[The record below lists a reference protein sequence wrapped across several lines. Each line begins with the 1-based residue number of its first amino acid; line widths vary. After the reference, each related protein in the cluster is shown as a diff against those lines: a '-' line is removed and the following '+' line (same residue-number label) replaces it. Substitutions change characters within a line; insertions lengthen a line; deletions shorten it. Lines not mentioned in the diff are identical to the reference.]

1 MVILSKLP
9 KGSSSSSSLHGYSS
23 SARVH
28 TPSTHGHN
36 SLTSNHRYDVF
47 LSFRGVDTRH
57 SFTDHLHKALIHAN
71 INTFLD
77 DEDIETGEDLKPELE
92 SAIKASQASIIV
104 LSKNYASSTWCL
116 DELVLILEQRMTSNH
131 IVIPIF
137 YHVEPTHVRKQQS
150 SFGVAMD
157 KYKQTME
164 AETNANKRSQWA
176 QKMDQWN
183 KALTQVADL
192 KGNDINGRLET
203 VFIEEI
209 VKDIHRRLHVH
220 LRSVRPQLIGMNY
233 HINFVTSWLKDGSSH
248 TADILTI
255 YGIGGIGK
263 TSLAKHVY
271 GLYSHEFHT
280 GSYIED
286 ITRKCD
292 GKFNGLLD
300 LQEQLCYD
308 ISKTSSIKVHDV
320 SVYTAKIE
328 NALACKFLMI
338 SVPLFS
344 WMHYLEAKAF
354 ILEAKL

>member
-1 MVILSKLP
+1 MVVLSKLP
-9 KGSSSSSSLHGYSS
+9 EGSSSSSSLHGYSS

-36 SLTSNHRYDVF
+36 SSTHNHRYDVF

-57 SFTDHLHKALIHAN
+57 SFTDHLHKALIDAN

-77 DEDIETGEDLKPELE
+77 DEEIETGEDLKPELE
-92 SAIKASQASIIV
+92 SALKASQASIIV

-150 SFGVAMD
+150 SFGDAMD

-176 QKMDQWN
+176 QKMDRWN

-209 VKDIHRRLHVH
+209 VKDIHRRLHLH
-220 LRSVRPQLIGMNY
+220 LRSIRPQLIGMNY

-248 TADILTI
+248 TAYILTI

-280 GSYIED
+280 SSYIED

-308 ISKTSSIKVHDV
+308 ISKTSSIKDHDV
-320 SVYTAKIE
+320 SVYTTKIE
-328 NALACKFLMI
+328 NALARKRVFLVLDDI
-338 SVPLFS
+338 STHVINN
-344 WMHYLEAKAF
+344 YL
-354 ILEAKL
+354 